1 MKRITNEQFKKRL
14 ESLIEIGE
22 EFVFE
27 LGQLKRYLKEN
38 PLHAKELSN
47 MNDIKELN
55 EALVNIGKQIDN
67 HKS

>member
-14 ESLIEIGE
+14 ESLIETGD

-47 MNDIKELN
+47 MNDI
-55 EALVNIGKQIDN
+55 IGVIKP
-67 HKS
+67 